1 MDKPSNRFVASA
13 LKHRPGRFQDVLA
26 QDHVCRTLAHG
37 LSLGRVANAYLFSG
51 PRGTGKTSMAR
62 VLAKALNCESPE
74 GVEPCGQCEQCR
86 SIASGSH
93 PDVLE
98 IDAASNGGVEEIRDL
113 RENVRFAPSIGKKK
127 VYIIDEVHMTSIPAF
142 NALLKTLE
150 EPPPHATFILATTE
164 VHKVPETILSRCQ
177 RFQMRRIPATV
188 VVDRLREVL
197 TKEGGVSFA
206 SEDERETVLYHIAR
220 TANGGLRDALV
231 ALDQVIAFAGE
242 SLKAKDVEDLLGVV
256 DLEALHGLACG
267 MWTGNLGHVVTTIGT
282 LIDRGREPAQ
292 ILRELV
298 VLVRHAMVIKV
309 TGGKDFIELPP
320 EAVKELQGSTKNV
333 STDRLMMILDVL
345 VEAEQRMRYSPE
357 GRLVLEVAC
366 VKAGKLGETV
376 SIQEL
381 LDRLGEDW
389 APSEPLQPRAPRTP
403 VQKTAAT
410 EHPTAA
416 RTSPPAAERSESPP
430 PPPTESQGNEKS
442 NGKVVELP
450 INTPPPDPA
459 PTATADEPK
468 QASPPS
474 QPTGMASPTTKL
486 ERVQT
491 AWRTLVEEG
500 RDLPPLLH
508 DGAAVASPIK
518 LVDDKLVLAVPK
530 DYEIALVPLQNK
542 DYQGLLIRN
551 LRDLVGETFRL
562 EVKLLNEMTRD
573 ELPSTEVPPLKQ
585 EELEAQA
592 RAHKAVQ
599 RLLKHLPG
607 EVLTVRPHS
616 GGKRDV

>member
-51 PRGTGKTSMAR
+51 PRVTGKTSMAR

-98 IDAASNGGVEEIRDL
+98 IDAASNGGVDEIRDL
-113 RENVRFAPSIGKKK
+113 RENVRFAPSLGKKK
-127 VYIIDEVHMTSIPAF
+127 VYIIDEVHMTSLAAF

-231 ALDQVIAFAGE
+231 ALDQIIAFAGE
-242 SLKAKDVEDLLGVV
+242 SLKATEVEDLLGVV

-267 MWTGNLGHVVTTIGT
+267 MWTGDLSHVVTTIGT

-298 VLVRHAMVIKV
+298 VLVRHALVINV
-309 TGGKDFIELPP
+309 TDDKDFIELPP
-320 EAVKELQGSTKNV
+320 EAVKELQRSIKNV
-333 STDRLMMILDVL
+333 STDRLLMILDVL

-389 APSEPLQPRAPRTP
+389 TPPVQPRTTNTRAQETPSTEHSPAAPAPTSPAVRSETP
-403 VQKTAAT
+403 PPLAT
-410 EHPTAA
+410 ET
-416 RTSPPAAERSESPP
+416 RGGEE
-430 PPPTESQGNEKS
+430 S

-450 INTPPPDPA
+450 ETGISPGT
-459 PTATADEPK
+459 TQGHGRADNEVG
-468 QASPPS
+468 
-474 QPTGMASPTTKL
+474 TGSDS
-486 ERVQT
+486 
-491 AWRTLVEEG
+491 VEG
-500 RDLPPLLH
+500 
-508 DGAAVASPIK
+508 
-518 LVDDKLVLAVPK
+518 
-530 DYEIALVPLQNK
+530 
-542 DYQGLLIRN
+542 
-551 LRDLVGETFRL
+551 
-562 EVKLLNEMTRD
+562 
-573 ELPSTEVPPLKQ
+573 
-585 EELEAQA
+585 
-592 RAHKAVQ
+592 
-599 RLLKHLPG
+599 
-607 EVLTVRPHS
+607 PHRR
-616 GGKRDV
+616 GP